1 MNMIKYAVALLIY
14 FFVISFSLSLFFGL
28 DGLNIPIAIGVCI
41 LLYWFAPRSW
51 FFIND
56 ERSGGHMRGS
66 KIVKNADLVKLA
78 AKESNANAL
87 QIANVPIPFELE
99 NRHFM
104 LAGSTGS
111 GKSQAFYQIA
121 DQARRRG
128 DAAIAPDVNGEFTAR
143 FYRADEDVILS
154 PFDQRSPMW
163 SPLAEMGGVWDA
175 DRIAKSIIPDGH
187 DGSSA
192 EWTHYAQVI
201 LSVVL
206 LKIWRASGTN
216 GDLLHYLL
224 FSDQQSLS
232 ALCEGSEASR
242 MFAEGNERMLSSVLS
257 IVATYA
263 KPLSHLPKNVGKNG
277 FSITQFV
284 QKNAESSDGKWLFFP
299 VRDDMFKMLRPLI
312 SAQIDIAISALLSA
326 QDDESRRVWF
336 FVDEFATW
344 GRIEGIEP
352 LLTKSR
358 KKGGCAVLGLQ
369 SVSQVKEKYG
379 NEKSKTLLSNLGN
392 WLTLRAGDGETAEY
406 MSQNIGD
413 EEIRRWV
420 SSESSNSQGDSYS
433 NSEQIVKQ
441 RVVFA
446 SELQTLKDLKGI
458 LNIAGP
464 LPSGWVDIPISK
476 LTKTVN
482 PFELKAEPEVED
494 AGDDSQQTQSE
505 DFEDFIP

>member
-1 MNMIKYAVALLIY
+1 MSRKIRYWVTLFLYFMIIGTALN
-14 FFVISFSLSLFFGL
+14 FFWNSQLGTFVSFFT
-28 DGLNIPIAIGVCI
+28 CI
-41 LLYWFAPRSW
+41 LLHHWAPASW
-51 FFIND
+51 FFLGDND
-56 ERSGGHMRGS
+56 NNNGHMRGS
-66 KIVKNADLVKLA
+66 KIVGNAELVKLA
-78 AKESNANAL
+78 TKESNSNSL
-87 QIANVPIPFELE
+87 NIANVPVPFELE

-111 GKSQAFYQIA
+111 GKSQAFYQVA
-121 DQARRRG
+121 EQARRRG
-128 DAAIAPDVNGEFTAR
+128 DAAVVPDVNGEFTAR
-143 FYRADEDVILS
+143 FYRANEDVILS
-154 PFDQRSPMW
+154 PFDSRSPAW
-163 SPLAEMGGVWDA
+163 SPLAEMGGTWDA
-175 DRIAKSIIPDGH
+175 DRIAKSLIPDGQ
-187 DGSSA
+187 GSSG

-206 LKIWRASGTN
+206 LKIWKASGTN

-224 FSDQQSLS
+224 YSDQQSLA

-263 KPLSHLPKNVGKNG
+263 KPLSHLPKNSGSDA
-277 FSITQFV
+277 FSITRFV
-284 QKNAESSDGKWLFFP
+284 QQNAESNDGKWLFFP
-299 VRDDMFKMLRPLI
+299 VRDDMFKMLKPLI
-312 SAQIDIAISALLSA
+312 AAQVDIAISALLSA
-326 QDDESRRVWF
+326 QDDENRRVWF
-336 FVDEFATW
+336 FIDEFATW
-344 GRIEGIEP
+344 GKVEGIEP
-352 LLTKSR
+352 LLTKAR

-420 SSESSNSQGDSYS
+420 SSESSNSQGNS
-433 NSEQIVKQ
+433 NSSSEQIVKQ
-441 RVVFA
+441 RVVLA
-446 SELQTLKDLKGI
+446 SELQTLKDLEGI

-464 LPSGWVDIPISK
+464 LPAGWVEVPISK

-482 PFELKAEPEVED
+482 PFELKTEPEAEEVQED
-494 AGDDSQQTQSE
+494 SPQSQS
-505 DFEDFIP
+505 FVDFILP